1 LKKTNRTI
9 LLLFISFLASWLTGW
24 AFQGSSLPF
33 GGQPIGSFSPW
44 IKGVLLLGLAFVFY
58 GLILSLHWAGCD
70 AHRLYL
76 ASGVRLNLVSV
87 SWYRLLNPLGPLYS
101 LYRHRDLLIQFTR
114 REIEGRY
121 KGSYLGMIWPV
132 IIPLLLLGIYTFI
145 FSLVFK
151 VKWPGSGEI
160 NQGEFALTLFAGLI
174 PFTIFSETITR
185 SPSLIVSNPNYVKK
199 VIFPLEILPVSVLGA
214 ALFQG
219 LISVAILI
227 AGGWVLLGTV
237 SAKAFLLPLYLVPL
251 AGFSL
256 GLAWFLSS
264 LGVYVRDIGYAIGIL
279 VQILFFLSPIF
290 YPLEAVPE
298 RFRIFIKLNPL
309 TGILEGFRQVL
320 VWNQWPDFGF
330 WFLQT
335 AGALLVFV
343 GGYMWFMKTRS
354 GFADVL

>member
-1 LKKTNRTI
+1 LKKTNKTLLII
-9 LLLFISFLASWLTGW
+9 LGSCLASGLTGW
-24 AFQGSSLPF
+24 ALQGAPSL
-33 GGQPIGSFSPW
+33 GGQPDRSLSPW
-44 IKGVLLLGLAFVFY
+44 ILVGVLLGLALFY
-58 GLILSLHWAGCD
+58 FSLALILRWAGQD

-87 SWYRLLNPLGPLYS
+87 AWYRFLNPLGPLYS
-101 LYRHRDLLIQFTR
+101 LYRHRDLLSQFTR

-121 KGSYLGMIWPV
+121 KGSYLGMIWPL

-145 FSLVFK
+145 FSVVFK
-151 VKWPGSGEI
+151 VKWLGSGEI

-174 PFTIFSETITR
+174 AFTVFSETITR

-219 LISVAILI
+219 FISVVILI
-227 AGGWVLLGTV
+227 AGELILLGTV
-237 SAKAFLLPLYLVPL
+237 SAKVFLLPLFMIPL

-256 GLAWFLSS
+256 GLSWFLSS
-264 LGVYVRDIGYAIGIL
+264 LGVYLRDIGYAIGIV

-290 YPLEAVPE
+290 YPIEAVPE

-330 WFLQT
+330 CPFRRPAPSSFL
-335 AGALLVFV
+335 
-343 GGYMWFMKTRS
+343 S
-354 GFADVL
+354 ADTCGS

>member
-1 LKKTNRTI
+1 
-9 LLLFISFLASWLTGW
+9 
-24 AFQGSSLPF
+24 
-33 GGQPIGSFSPW
+33 
-44 IKGVLLLGLAFVFY
+44 VLLLGLASVFY
-58 GLILSLHWAGCD
+58 GLILILRWAGQD

-101 LYRHRDLLIQFTR
+101 LYRHRDLLNQFTR

-121 KGSYLGMIWPV
+121 KGSYLGMIWTL

-145 FSLVFK
+145 FSLVFR
-151 VKWPGSGEI
+151 VKWPGSREI

-174 PFTIFSETITR
+174 AFTIFSEIITR

-227 AGGWVLLGTV
+227 AGEFFLLGTV
-237 SAKAFLLPLYLVPL
+237 SAKVFLLPLFIIPL

-264 LGVYVRDIGYAIGIL
+264 LGVYLRDINYAIGII

-290 YPLEAVPE
+290 YPIEAVPE

-335 AGALLVFV
+335 AGAVLVFV
-343 GGYMWFMKTRS
+343 SGYMWFMKTRS